1 MAFKSCSKVGF
12 GKFWIYWDGI
22 LKIYIPIPKLSAGG
36 NKQREREREKRDIA
50 RWYGKGEGGI

>member
-36 NKQREREREKRDIA
+36 NKQRERERERE
-50 RWYGKGEGGI
+50 RWREKGHS